1 LPIGPDYSRAFGGN
15 ETVGISIEGK
25 AIVSSCSLHDSFV
38 PCACELWTGLHMRRY
53 SNEEIP
59 AYLNRAGHR
68 SR

>member
-1 LPIGPDYSRAFGGN
+1 LGGN

-25 AIVSSCSLHDSFV
+25 AIVFFVLLHDSFV
-38 PCACELWTGLHMRRY
+38 PCACELWTSLRMRRY

-59 AYLNRAGHR
+59 AYLNCAGHR